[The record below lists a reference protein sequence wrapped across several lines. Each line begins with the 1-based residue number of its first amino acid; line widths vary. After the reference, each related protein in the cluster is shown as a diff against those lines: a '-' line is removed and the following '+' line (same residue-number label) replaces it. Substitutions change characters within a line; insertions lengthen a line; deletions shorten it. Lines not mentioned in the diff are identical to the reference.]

1 MLSVALNFGSV
12 NPETVGYER
21 IGLSGWL
28 ATATGNSSVR
38 AGMSGQVM
46 VRFRLD
52 NLGFA
57 TEWVDPSLVFNASG
71 VFLNRAMF
79 PNGREQ
85 S

>member
-1 MLSVALNFGSV
+1 M
-12 NPETVGYER
+12 R
-21 IGLSGWL
+21 IGLNGWL
-28 ATATGNSSVR
+28 ATATGNSRVR

-57 TEWVDPSLVFNASG
+57 TEWVDPALVFNASG

-79 PNGREQ
+79 PNEREQ
-85 S
+85 P

>member
-1 MLSVALNFGSV
+1 MV
-12 NPETVGYER
+12 R
-21 IGLSGWL
+21 IGLVGWL

-38 AGMSGQVM
+38 VGMSGQVM
-46 VRFRLD
+46 VLFRLD

-71 VFLNRAMF
+71 VFLNRAIF

-85 S
+85 LLFCRPSQKELSLG